1 MGEKLRFTRT
11 SRGQEKLI
19 YDGYM
24 YTKHR
29 NQRNGIVWRCDF
41 RSECSVCITV
51 SNDRQT
57 VIKEPPEHSN
67 HAPDWGRLQAREHI
81 EELKE
86 AASTSREPIASIMQK
101 NVERVSSEA
110 SMKMPKKETIKRTL
124 RNVRKKNMPPEP
136 RSINDLQNIPDRYT
150 KTLDGD
156 RWLLHYDPNSE
167 NKLIIFA
174 TDRHLRY
181 LLDASYWIMD
191 GTFKSSPNIF
201 LQIYAIHVKI
211 NDQWFPVILTLME
224 RKTKQSYQ
232 ILFTILKEEIQI
244 KFDRTLNPT
253 YISTDYESAV
263 IDVIKAEFPHA
274 EICGCLFHLSQSFWR
289 RVQLEGIS
297 EEYQREG
304 NEELRAQF
312 HSLIGLAFVP
322 EHDVVEAFDLLSDNA
337 DDLLSAIFDYVED
350 NYIRGR
356 RRGRGH
362 QRPLFPPKTWNC
374 YQRTLQNLP
383 RTTNSCEA
391 WHRRINTLMGKPH
404 PSFYHVVEQLQ
415 NEVAEIHRDIT
426 RLQSGFSPKKKK
438 RKYINVDTRISRLVE
453 RYENFKDDGDILG
466 YLRAI
471 GHNIAGSF

>member
-11 SRGQEKLI
+11 SRGQERLI

-174 TDRHLRY
+174 TD
-181 LLDASYWIMD
+181 
-191 GTFKSSPNIF
+191 
-201 LQIYAIHVKI
+201 
-211 NDQWFPVILTLME
+211 
-224 RKTKQSYQ
+224 
-232 ILFTILKEEIQI
+232 
-244 KFDRTLNPT
+244 
-253 YISTDYESAV
+253 
-263 IDVIKAEFPHA
+263 
-274 EICGCLFHLSQSFWR
+274 
-289 RVQLEGIS
+289 
-297 EEYQREG
+297 
-304 NEELRAQF
+304 
-312 HSLIGLAFVP
+312 
-322 EHDVVEAFDLLSDNA
+322 
-337 DDLLSAIFDYVED
+337 
-350 NYIRGR
+350 
-356 RRGRGH
+356 
-362 QRPLFPPKTWNC
+362 
-374 YQRTLQNLP
+374 
-383 RTTNSCEA
+383 
-391 WHRRINTLMGKPH
+391 
-404 PSFYHVVEQLQ
+404 
-415 NEVAEIHRDIT
+415 
-426 RLQSGFSPKKKK
+426 
-438 RKYINVDTRISRLVE
+438 
-453 RYENFKDDGDILG
+453 
-466 YLRAI
+466 
-471 GHNIAGSF
+471 